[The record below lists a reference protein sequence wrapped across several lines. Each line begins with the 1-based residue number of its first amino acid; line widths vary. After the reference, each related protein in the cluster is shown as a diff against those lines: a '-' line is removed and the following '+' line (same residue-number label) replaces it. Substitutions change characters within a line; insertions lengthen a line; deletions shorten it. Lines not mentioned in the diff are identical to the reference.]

1 MIVLDTNVL
10 SELMRPSP
18 NENVVRWL
26 DNQVSSD
33 VALTSITV
41 AEILYGIERLPEGK
55 RRSSF
60 AEAAADLLENEF
72 AGLILPFC
80 AQSAACYAT
89 EAASAEQK
97 GLSVSMADTQIAAI
111 CITHNATLAT
121 RNIRDFENF
130 PLALINPW
138 QD

>member
-97 GLSVSMADTQIAAI
+97 GLSVSMADTQIAVI